1 MARLRNPMAYLL
13 LPAAGLAAGCT
24 ATAPTLASHQ
34 AVQHVMRSA
43 PPRAPSTGLAAV
55 PRAPASH
62 RSRPLAGPISATFI
76 SPSAGWLLGLRACHR
91 PGCSWLRMRKTTDGG
106 RHWSAVPAPPA
117 RHEFQPGH
125 GTRSSV
131 SQIRFADTA
140 DGWAFGP
147 GLWATHDG
155 GVSWHR
161 VSTHGQY
168 VQSLE
173 TAGGWVLAVLSR
185 CAPQGSPCNGVA
197 VYSSPVAADSWR
209 QVPGAGG
216 AYRSAS
222 VVVSGNTGYV
232 TDVPGLGRTAAVAVQ
247 AGPADGSAGWSSL
260 RSPCRRAWGVW
271 GAWLAATPGGT
282 LVMACANQPSAGWQA
297 KRAYL
302 SANGGQSWQRLDDP
316 SWAGYL
322 GGISITPAGTIFLS
336 GPRYD
341 VWASRDH
348 GHSWHDVLAD
358 RSGAANGFAAAMTT
372 DTQGFALPQSAAV
385 RGIIWFTYDD
395 GHTWRPVTVR

>member
-1 MARLRNPMAYLL
+1 MRN
-13 LPAAGLAAGCT
+13 
-24 ATAPTLASHQ
+24 
-34 AVQHVMRSA
+34 
-43 PPRAPSTGLAAV
+43 
-55 PRAPASH
+55 
-62 RSRPLAGPISATFI
+62 
-76 SPSAGWLLGLRACHR
+76 
-91 PGCSWLRMRKTTDGG
+91 TTDRG

-117 RHEFQPGH
+117 RYEFQPGH

-131 SQIRFADTA
+131 SQIRFADAA

-161 VSTHGQY
+161 VSTHGQP

-209 QVPGAGG
+209 QIPGAGG

-222 VVVSGNTGYV
+222 VLVSGNTGYV
-232 TDVPGLGRTAAVAVQ
+232 TDVPDLGPTAAVAVQ
-247 AGPADGSAGWSSL
+247 ARPADGAAEWSSL

-282 LVMACANQPSAGWQA
+282 LVMACANQPSAGWQP
-297 KRAYL
+297 KRAYPV
-302 SANGGQSWQRLDDP
+302 GQRRAELAAARRP
-316 SWAGYL
+316 IL
-322 GGISITPAGTIFLS
+322 GGL
-336 GPRYD
+336 PR
-341 VWASRDH
+341 RDLH
-348 GHSWHDVLAD
+348 HARGHHLPLRSALRRVGLPRPRPQLA
-358 RSGAANGFAAAMTT
+358 
-372 DTQGFALPQSAAV
+372 
-385 RGIIWFTYDD
+385 
-395 GHTWRPVTVR
+395 